1 MRKGDQETELEEIND
16 IPKFI
21 LTSACSCFLNH
32 AQWTSAKFPI
42 VTKTHRFAMEWKFVS
57 TEEELREIM
66 GYPSDIVTR
75 KTINYVDEHSR
86 MFIEQSPF
94 ITIATS
100 DLNGNFDVSPKG
112 DPAGFVKILSD
123 TMLAI
128 PDRPGNRKA
137 DTLTNIIQNPNI
149 GLIFLI
155 PGIKETLRINGEAKV
170 VTDQKILDLLACQ
183 GKTPS
188 FAIIVSVKEVF
199 MHCAKC
205 IIRSNLW
212 RNVEEDAKRTVPS
225 LAKTLVDHGKL
236 DISYQELDQMIKEDE
251 KTNLY

>member
-1 MRKGDQETELEEIND
+1 MELTFDKI
-16 IPKFI
+16 I
-21 LTSACSCFLNH
+21 T
-32 AQWTSAKFPI
+32 
-42 VTKTHRFAMEWKFVS
+42 

-66 GYPSDIVTR
+66 VHPTEIVTR
-75 KTINYVDEHSR
+75 KTIDYIDEHCRS
-86 MFIEQSPF
+86 FIEKSPF
-94 ITIATS
+94 ITIASS

-123 TMLAI
+123 KVLAI

-137 DTLTNIIQNPNI
+137 DTLRNIIQNSNV

-155 PGIKETLRINGEAKV
+155 PGIKETLRVNGEGKI
-170 VTDQKILDLLACQ
+170 VTDEKVLELLSC
-183 GKTPS
+183 KSNIPS
-188 FAIIVSVKEVF
+188 CAIIVNVKDAF

-212 RNVEEDAKRTVPS
+212 MNADGAQELSLPS
-225 LAKTLVDHGKL
+225 LAKSLVDHGKL
-236 DISYQELDQMIKEDE
+236 DITYKELDDMIKEDE